1 MRNRYLAFDSVEGR
15 DVAGSDISL
24 KGVTREEESQFINE
38 VELLRSVNNE
48 HIIHYYDSW
57 YDEEKN
63 RIVIITQCMPSG
75 TILEFALLFLRS
87 ICRYIKNKVVSMEA
101 IKKWSLQILE
111 GLAYLHSQDPP
122 IIHKDLK
129 CSNLFI
135 DAVFSTIRIGD
146 LGLASH
152 MDKDSPIAGTLEYM
166 APEIIDNNTY
176 NEKTDMYAFGMC
188 LLELITRKPPY
199 SECENT
205 MALLSKIISVNPQSS
220 SKR

>member
-1 MRNRYLAFDSVEGR
+1 M
-15 DVAGSDISL
+15 
-24 KGVTREEESQFINE
+24 VTREEESQLHNE

>member
-1 MRNRYLAFDSVEGR
+1 MAFDSVEGR
-15 DVAGSDISL
+15 DVAWSDISL
-24 KGVTREEESQFINE
+24 QDVTSEEEKQFINE
-38 VELLRSVNNE
+38 VDLLRSVNNE

-57 YDEEKN
+57 YDKENN

-75 TILEFALLFLRS
+75 TILEFVFVSLWSAR
-87 ICRYIKNKVVSMEA
+87 RYIKNKDVSIEA
-101 IKKWSLQILE
+101 IKKWSVQILE

-135 DAVFSTIRIGD
+135 DGVVSTIRIGD

-152 MDKDSPIAGTLEYM
+152 INKNSPIAGTLEYM
-166 APEIIDNNTY
+166 APEIIDNNIY

-205 MALLSKIISVNPQSS
+205 MALLSKIISVDPQFVSNQ
-220 SKR
+220 